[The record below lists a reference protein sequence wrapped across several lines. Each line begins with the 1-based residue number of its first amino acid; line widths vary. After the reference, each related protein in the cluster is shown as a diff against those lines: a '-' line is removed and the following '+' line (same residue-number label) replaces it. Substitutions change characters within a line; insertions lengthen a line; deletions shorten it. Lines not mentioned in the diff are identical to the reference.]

1 MLVCKQSRQHCTF
14 FPPAVLFVILIMVT
28 SAPAAA
34 GTAGQAKVD
43 RLMMGLITPY
53 LDYTRPWINGTADH
67 NIQHDPML
75 EWLVEVDPE
84 TGQYKPWLA
93 ESWQAAP
100 DGRSWTIKLQKGVQ
114 YHHGFGEFTAEDVI
128 HNHSL
133 WCDPNYPGRKDPP
146 SAAYRSGIC
155 AVERIEV
162 LNPHEIK
169 MHCKVV
175 CLDLPFY
182 YSSAANIMM
191 FSKKQWD
198 AEGETGYERRPA
210 GTGPYIFKERE
221 LGRYVL
227 YERAPTPH
235 WKHGVVDWKQIQ
247 MTWTLEEPTRFAQL
261 LAGETH
267 LTEVNKDLTDE
278 LVSKGYKLIRSR
290 GTAQQVQLNFGG
302 LYFGTE
308 DPQTKRYTEDGG
320 TTGKLDQS
328 VPWTNVKVRQA
339 INKAINREELLRV
352 LYKGRAAPMYVA
364 GFYPDLEGWDPT
376 WEKRF
381 PEMYGYDPAAAKR
394 LLAEAGYPKGFK
406 AKAWLFPFAGAP
418 ELIPLVE
425 AISIHL
431 REVGIELELEEADWV
446 AAVRPKLRERK
457 ANRYLWPLP
466 PSKKAVEPQLAVF
479 NTGKG
484 IPHMFETDEL
494 YKMWEELLQL
504 SEPKARDAQ
513 LRKIGTYKFENF
525 ETIPL
530 FNVFI
535 EVIVDPKIVADW
547 PFPGW
552 DGGDIGHT
560 WLIQACKQAAA
571 CR

>member
-1 MLVCKQSRQHCTF
+1 MMVGERSMVRCGLALRAVLLLWLMAVTSD
-14 FPPAVLFVILIMVT
+14 PAV
-28 SAPAAA
+28 A
-34 GTAGQAKVD
+34 GAAGQAKVD
-43 RLMMGLITPY
+43 RLVMGLITPY
-53 LDYTRPWINGTADH
+53 LDYMRPWINGTADH
-67 NIQHDPML
+67 NIQHDPIL
-75 EWLVEVDPE
+75 EWLVEVDAE
-84 TGQYKPWLA
+84 TAQYKPWLA
-93 ESWQAAP
+93 DSWELGP
-100 DGRSWTIKLQKGVQ
+100 DGRSWRVKLHKGVQ
-114 YHHGFGEFTAEDVI
+114 FHHGYGEFTARDVV
-128 HNHSL
+128 HTHAL
-133 WCDPNYPGRKDPP
+133 WCDANYPGRKDPTV
-146 SAAYRSGIC
+146 AGYKAGIC
-155 AVERIEV
+155 QVERIEAV
-162 LNPHEIK
+162 NDHEVI

-175 CLDLPFY
+175 CLDMPFY
-182 YSSAANIMM
+182 YSSASNVMI

-198 AEGETGYERRPA
+198 QEGEMGYETRPA

-235 WKHGVVDWKQIQ
+235 WKHGVVDWKEIQ
-247 MTWTLEEPTRFAQL
+247 MTWTLQESTRFAQL

-290 GTAQQVQLNFGG
+290 GTAQQMQINFGG

-308 DPQTKRYTEDGG
+308 DPQTKRYTENGG
-320 TTGKLDQS
+320 TTGKLDLK

-339 INKAINREELLRV
+339 MNKAINRDELLKV
-352 LYKGRAAPMYVA
+352 LYKGRAAPMYVH

-381 PEMYGYDPAAAKR
+381 PEMYGYDRAAAKR

-406 AKAWLFPFAGAP
+406 AKAWLYPFAGAP
-418 ELIPLVE
+418 EME
-425 AISIHL
+425 AVMESVAIQL

-446 AAVRPKLRERK
+446 SAVRPRLNERK
-457 ANRYLWPLP
+457 AHGYLFAVP

-484 IPHMFETDEL
+484 VPKMFESDEL
-494 YKMWEELLQL
+494 YKMWEELLQITD
-504 SEPKARDAQ
+504 PKARDAQ
-513 LRKIGTYKFENF
+513 LRKIGNYKFENF

-530 FNVFI
+530 FDVFI

-560 WLIQACKQAAA
+560 WRIQACKQEKP
-571 CR
+571 CQ

>member
-1 MLVCKQSRQHCTF
+1 MVVCKQSKLQGNF
-14 FPPAVLFVILIMVT
+14 SLPSLLFSILVILV
-28 SAPAAA
+28 SAPVAA
-34 GTAGQAKVD
+34 GTADRAKVD
-43 RLMMGLITPY
+43 RLVMGLITPY

-75 EWLVEVDPE
+75 EWLVEVDAE

-93 ESWQAAP
+93 DSWELSP
-100 DGRSWTIKLQKGVQ
+100 DGRSWRVKLHKGVQ
-114 YHHGFGEFTAEDVI
+114 FHHGYGEFTAQDVV
-128 HNHSL
+128 HTHAL
-133 WCDPNYPGRKDPP
+133 WCDANYPGRKDPAV
-146 SAAYRSGIC
+146 SGYKAGIC
-155 AVERIEV
+155 QVQRIEV
-162 LNPHEIK
+162 VNDYDII
-169 MHCKVV
+169 MHCKVA
-175 CLDLPFY
+175 CLDMPFY
-182 YSSAANIMM
+182 YSSASNVMI

-235 WKHGVVDWKQIQ
+235 WKHGVMDWKEIQ

-278 LVSKGYKLIRSR
+278 LVAKGYKLIRSR
-290 GTAQQVQLNFGG
+290 GTAQQMQINFGG

-308 DPQTKRYTEDGG
+308 DKATGRYTEDGG
-320 TTGKLDQS
+320 TTGKLDLK

-339 INKAINREELLRV
+339 MNKAINREELLKV
-352 LYKGRAAPMYVA
+352 LYKGRATYMYVH

-381 PEMYGYDPAAAKR
+381 SELYGYDPAAAKR

-406 AKAWLFPFAGAP
+406 AKAWLYPFAGAP
-418 ELIPLVE
+418 EMVGVME
-425 AISIHL
+425 AAAIQL

-446 AAVRPKLRERK
+446 ALVRPKLRERK
-457 ANRYLWPLP
+457 AGGYLWAVP

-484 IPHMFETDEL
+484 IGHMFETDEL
-494 YKMWEELLQL
+494 YKMWEELLQITD
-504 SEPKARDAQ
+504 PKARDAQ
-513 LRKIGTYKFENF
+513 LRKIGNYKFEQF

-530 FNVFI
+530 FDVFI

-560 WLIQACKQAAA
+560 WLIRACKQATP